1 VTVEDVI
8 ELVNDLTQKVTAIAW
23 ALFLLTWSIGW
34 TLRGAPVPFSK
45 LKRAGTGLVED
56 SVWAA
61 FWLARHPSMPT
72 SPFPYPSP
80 ASLQPRA
87 SPRSRV
93 SHTPTAS

>member
-1 VTVEDVI
+1 MTVEDVI

-61 FWLARHPSMPT
+61 FWLALGST
-72 SPFPYPSP
+72 IF
-80 ASLQPRA
+80 ALITEII
-87 SPRSRV
+87 SRMV
-93 SHTPTAS
+93 GG